1 MNSTPRYLLQS
12 LNAEARTLNG
22 RLKALHQRLLETVPA
37 VDRIACALYD
47 PSEDLLKTFINS
59 TRHGQ
64 PIAAYEYPLSAS
76 KALSQLASSGEFRVL
91 QDIEQE
97 LQTDTVHT
105 SWLRSQ
111 GYRSSFTVPLYDG
124 GQFIGFVFFDSTQ
137 PAAFEPTVQ
146 RDLVLYTSLIGLA
159 IVGEISALRA
169 MLEATRV
176 ARELT
181 AARDFETGA
190 HLERMARYSRVI
202 ARAVAAPQGQ
212 DDEFVES
219 VYLFASLHDIG
230 KIGIPDSVLLKK
242 GRHTPEET
250 TVMRTHVALGVQI
263 IDRIVGDPAHP
274 KLPDSSILRNIVQC
288 HHEYLDGSGYPQG
301 LRGEA
306 IPLEARIVTVAD
318 IFDALTG
325 ARPYKARWSV
335 DQALAELDAM
345 VQAHKLDPQCV
356 QALHQHR
363 AEVVAIHEH
372 YADPDGPA

>member
-12 LNAEARTLNG
+12 LNTEARTLTE
-22 RLKALHQRLLETVPA
+22 RLNALHQRLLETVPA

-47 PSEDLLKTFINS
+47 ASEDLLKTFINS

-91 QDIEQE
+91 EDIEQE
-97 LQTDTVHT
+97 LQTDTEHT
-105 SWLRSQ
+105 SWLHAQ

-124 GQFIGFVFFDSTQ
+124 EQFIGFVFFDSTR
-137 PAAFEPTVQ
+137 PAAFDPRAQ
-146 RDLVLYTSLIGLA
+146 RDLVLYTNLIGLA
-159 IVGEISALRA
+159 VSGELSTLRT

-202 ARAVAAPQGQ
+202 ARAIAASQGK

-242 GRHTPEET
+242 GRHTPEESAI
-250 TVMRTHVALGVQI
+250 MRKHVALGVQI
-263 IDRIVGDPAHP
+263 IDRIVGDPQHP
-274 KLPDSSILRNIVQC
+274 KLPDSAILRNIVQC
-288 HHEYLDGSGYPQG
+288 HHEYLDGSGYPHG
-301 LRGEA
+301 LCGDA

-325 ARPYKARWSV
+325 ARPYKTRWSV
-335 DQALAELDAM
+335 EQALAELDAM
-345 VQAHKLDPQCV
+345 VLAHKLDPLCV
-356 QALHQHR
+356 QALHRHR
-363 AEVVAIHEH
+363 AEVMEIHER
-372 YADPDGPA
+372 YADPDGQT